1 MFGNTIKNYRV
12 KQNRSVKDL
21 AQSLAIDPSLLSRI
35 ENGQRPATEAQVK
48 QVAYVFGEEENVLL
62 KKWLEEKVFGIL
74 SQYPSLAEDVLVAM
88 ETRAEYL
95 AGPKALERS
104 EVSAELSSQLNR
116 IDELRGQWLA
126 KRPSAGLQL
135 EKMNESFDV
144 EYTYESNRIEGNTL
158 SMQETY
164 LVVHQG
170 LTIGGKSVQE
180 HLEALNH
187 DEAIEFVRDLVNNK
201 TEITEY
207 RLKQI
212 HHLVLK
218 GIDRRNA
225 GVYRSV
231 PVRIGG
237 SSHLPP
243 EPFMVNKL
251 MEDLFRFYEAEKFKM
266 HPVLLAAEMHE
277 RLVTIHPF
285 IDGNGR
291 TARLLMNLILLRNG
305 YTLAILKGSQ
315 TNRLAYYQALD
326 AVQADANP
334 EPFYT
339 LMATTVE
346 EGLTK
351 HLQLVWFYGNSSHY
365 ELFPFFTYIWG
376 ETLCRSF
383 VFSEPCYTTKH
394 TYNHN
399 IPNG

>member
-1 MFGNTIKNYRV
+1 MFGTLIKNHRLQ
-12 KQNRSVKDL
+12 KNFSLKDL
-21 AQSLAIDPSLLSRI
+21 AQHMAIDPSLLSRI
-35 ENGQRPATEAQVK
+35 ENGQRTATETQVK
-48 QVAYVFGEEENVLL
+48 ELAQIFNEDGNTFL
-62 KKWLEEKVFGIL
+62 KSWLADKVFGIL
-74 SQYPSLAEDVLVAM
+74 RPYPSLAEDVMLVM
-88 ETRAEYL
+88 ESRAEYL
-95 AGPKALERS
+95 TGPKALETT
-104 EVSAELSSQLNR
+104 EVTTALQEQLGR
-116 IDELRGQWLA
+116 IDALRKNWGA
-126 KRPSAGLQL
+126 KQPSAGLQL
-135 EKMNESFDV
+135 EKMNESFAV

-180 HLEALNH
+180 HLEAINH

-237 SSHLPP
+237 SPHIPP
-243 EPFMVNKL
+243 EPFLLNKL
-251 MEDLFRFYEAEKFKM
+251 MEDLFRFYEAEKFRM

-305 YTLAILKGSQ
+305 YTLAILKGSDE
-315 TNRLAYYQALD
+315 NRLAYYQALQ
-326 AVQADANP
+326 AVQTDANP

-339 LMATTVE
+339 LIASAVE
-346 EGLTK
+346 EGLNN
-351 HLQLVWFYGNSSHY
+351 HLRLV
-365 ELFPFFTYIWG
+365 
-376 ETLCRSF
+376 
-383 VFSEPCYTTKH
+383 
-394 TYNHN
+394 
-399 IPNG
+399 

>member
-48 QVAYVFGEEENVLL
+48 QLAYVFGEEENVLL

-95 AGPKALERS
+95 AGPKALERI

-180 HLEALNH
+180 HLEAINH

-243 EPFMVNKL
+243 EPYLVNKL

-315 TNRLAYYQALD
+315 TNRLAYYQALE

-334 EPFYT
+334 EPFYN
-339 LMATTVE
+339 LIATSVQ

-351 HLQLVWFYGNSSHY
+351 HLQLV
-365 ELFPFFTYIWG
+365 
-376 ETLCRSF
+376 
-383 VFSEPCYTTKH
+383 
-394 TYNHN
+394 
-399 IPNG
+399 